1 MQMHINKDTKI
12 STLLKHHKGSLE
24 AIVQLSPAFNKLRNP
39 VIRKLMIGRTSIAM
53 ASKIGG
59 CSPDDFFE
67 VLEKLGFEREENKE
81 ELKEEFQKNP
91 MPDYL
96 KDLSENQKEIF
107 DVREILTDGK
117 DPLREIQQKLK
128 HLKTAHALIIVNS
141 FEPVPLIQLML
152 KQGFQVFVDK
162 IDDDRFETY
171 FYKET
176 EKIQHFNNDSISETS
191 QWEKI
196 YTRFKNDLK
205 EIDVRHLEMPEPML
219 RILEAI
225 ESLEKHQALYVYHKK
240 KPVFLLN
247 ELKDRNFDF
256 RIKEVQEGEV
266 YLLIFKI

>member
-1 MQMHINKDTKI
+1 M
-12 STLLKHHKGSLE
+12 
-24 AIVQLSPAFNKLRNP
+24 
-39 VIRKLMIGRTSIAM
+39 
-53 ASKIGG
+53 
-59 CSPDDFFE
+59 
-67 VLEKLGFEREENKE
+67 EKLGFKREENKE
-81 ELKEEFQKNP
+81 ESKEEFQKNP

-171 FYKET
+171 FIK
-176 EKIQHFNNDSISETS
+176 KPMKFSILTMIRF
-191 QWEKI
+191 QKLPLGKNL
-196 YTRFKNDLK
+196 YRFKNDLK

-240 KPVFLLN
+240 IPVFLLN